1 MHELSTTTIDLEG
14 HPTPLPVGGDPAA
27 PALLWLHG
35 EALSSGWG
43 DLHYGLVERL
53 AHLDRS
59 ICRKGAT
66 S

>member
-1 MHELSTTTIDLEG
+1 MNELDTTTIDLRG
-14 HPTPLPVGGDPAA
+14 HPTPLRLGGDPAA

-43 DLHYGLVERL
+43 ELHHRL
-53 AHLDRS
+53 AGRLPHLDRS
-59 ICRKGAT
+59 IQLKGAT

>member
-1 MHELSTTTIDLEG
+1 MNELSTTTIDLRG
-14 HPTPLPVGGDPAA
+14 HPTPLRVRGDPAA

-43 DLHYGLVERL
+43 ELHHPLAERL
-53 AHLDRS
+53 PHLDRF
-59 ICRKGAT
+59 IYRKGAT